1 MLNAPAVDSPSPVA
15 DSPRHRPR
23 KPHCKR
29 RRSAVDE
36 LRIALNFYRQEPA
49 GLHRARPDT
58 DAGRLYAVRAA
69 LSFCGGYVSREHPE
83 LSELLKEFADIGAY
97 GAVGGA
103 K

>member
-36 LRIALNFYRQEPA
+36 LRIALDLFRLRLMPMGA
-49 GLHRARPDT
+49 ARS
-58 DAGRLYAVRAA
+58 DAARLSDVRDA
-69 LSFCGGYVSREHPE
+69 LGFCQGYLNSDYPE
-83 LSELLKEFADIGAY
+83 LSQLLKQIADIGAA